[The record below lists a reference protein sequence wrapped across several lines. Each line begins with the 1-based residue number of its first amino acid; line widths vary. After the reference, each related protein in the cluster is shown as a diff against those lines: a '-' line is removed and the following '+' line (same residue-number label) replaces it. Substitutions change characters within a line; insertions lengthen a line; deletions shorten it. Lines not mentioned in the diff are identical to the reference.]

1 MESSDMSLLYPELSY
16 NIRGAIYEVYKTLG
30 VGLLESVY
38 QEALALEFEQR
49 EIPFE
54 AKKRLH
60 LEYKGMPLK
69 QTYELDFLCYDK
81 IILELKSVESL
92 ARIHF
97 AQLENYLRLTGCRLG
112 MLVNFNH
119 VPKAEIKRI
128 VV

>member
-1 MESSDMSLLYPELSY
+1 MDSSDMSLLYPELSY
-16 NIRGAIYEVYKTLG
+16 NIRGAVYEVYKTLG
-30 VGLLESVY
+30 PGLLENVY
-38 QEALALEFEQR
+38 QEAIALEFELR

-54 AKKRLH
+54 TKKKLH
-60 LEYKGMPLK
+60 LEYKGNRLR

-92 ARIHF
+92 AKIHF

-112 MLVNFNH
+112 MLVNFNST
-119 VPKAEIKRI
+119 PKVEIMRI

>member
-1 MESSDMSLLYPELSY
+1 MSLLYPEFSY

-30 VGLLESVY
+30 PGLLENVY
-38 QEALALEFEQR
+38 QEALALEFELR

-54 AKKRLH
+54 AKKKLH
-60 LEYKGMPLK
+60 LEYKGNQLR

-92 ARIHF
+92 AKIHF

-112 MLVNFNH
+112 MLVNFNST
-119 VPKAEIKRI
+119 PKVEIKRI
-128 VV
+128 IV

>member
-1 MESSDMSLLYPELSY
+1 MDPSDMSLLYPERSY

-30 VGLLESVY
+30 PGLLENVY
-38 QEALALEFEQR
+38 QEALALEFELR

-54 AKKRLH
+54 AKKKLH
-60 LEYKGMPLK
+60 LEYKGNRLR

-92 ARIHF
+92 AKIHF

-112 MLVNFNH
+112 MLVNFNST
-119 VPKAEIKRI
+119 PKVEIMRI

>member
-1 MESSDMSLLYPELSY
+1 MSLLYPELSY
-16 NIRGAIYEVYKTLG
+16 NIRGAVYEVYKTLG
-30 VGLLESVY
+30 PGLLENVY
-38 QEALALEFEQR
+38 QEAIALEFELR

-54 AKKRLH
+54 TKKKLH
-60 LEYKGMPLK
+60 LEYKGNRLR

-92 ARIHF
+92 AKIHF

-112 MLVNFNH
+112 MLVNFNST
-119 VPKAEIKRI
+119 PKVEIMRI

>member
-1 MESSDMSLLYPELSY
+1 MDSSEMSLLYPEFSY

-30 VGLLESVY
+30 PGLLENVY
-38 QEALALEFEQR
+38 QEALALEFELR

-54 AKKRLH
+54 AKKKLH
-60 LEYKGMPLK
+60 LEYKGNRLR

-92 ARIHF
+92 AKIHF

-112 MLVNFNH
+112 MLVNFNST
-119 VPKAEIKRI
+119 PKVEIMRI

>member
-1 MESSDMSLLYPELSY
+1 MDSSDMSLLYPELSY
-16 NIRGAIYEVYKTLG
+16 NIRGAVYEVYKTLG
-30 VGLLESVY
+30 PGLLENVY
-38 QEALALEFEQR
+38 QEAIALEFELR

-54 AKKRLH
+54 TKKKLH
-60 LEYKGMPLK
+60 LEYKGNRLR

-92 ARIHF
+92 AKIHF

-112 MLVNFNH
+112 MLVNFNST
-119 VPKAEIKRI
+119 PKVEIKRI

>member
-1 MESSDMSLLYPELSY
+1 MSLLYPELSY
-16 NIRGAIYEVYKTLG
+16 NIRGAVYEVYKTLG
-30 VGLLESVY
+30 PGLLENVY
-38 QEALALEFEQR
+38 QEAIALEFELR

-54 AKKRLH
+54 TKKKLH
-60 LEYKGMPLK
+60 LEYKGNRLR

-92 ARIHF
+92 AKIHF

-112 MLVNFNH
+112 MLVNFNST
-119 VPKAEIKRI
+119 PKVEIKRI